1 MKLTG
6 DNTMA
11 MSLRYNAV
19 EKDDEKDAMDK
30 LDRFLEHENCS
41 YRSPERIKRKNR
53 GLDSPN
59 LLFLNAFWLP
69 GIPLQAGLYTASRGT
84 FGQLSIR

>member
-30 LDRFLEHENCS
+30 LDRFLEHKNCS
-41 YRSPERIKRKNR
+41 YRSLERIRRKK
-53 GLDSPN
+53 
-59 LLFLNAFWLP
+59 
-69 GIPLQAGLYTASRGT
+69 
-84 FGQLSIR
+84 

>member
-1 MKLTG
+1 
-6 DNTMA
+6 MA

-41 YRSPERIKRKNR
+41 YSAPERIKRKK
-53 GLDSPN
+53 
-59 LLFLNAFWLP
+59 
-69 GIPLQAGLYTASRGT
+69 
-84 FGQLSIR
+84 